1 MIIQENIILS
11 LIGSL
16 NNLLFEKYLKNLVD
30 HPAFLR
36 FLTKKSFSLVRT
48 SSLDF
53 SNSFLIS
60 GFKSFFV
67 SFKYIGIVLENIQK
81 TDKYTSDPKKKLW
94 IVFS

>member
-1 MIIQENIILS
+1 MIIQKNIFLS
-11 LIGSL
+11 LKVSL
-16 NNLLFEKYLKNLVD
+16 NNLLFEKYLKAQVD

-67 SFKYIGIVLENIQK
+67 SFGFIGFGLEIFKFSSNH
-81 TDKYTSDPKKKLW
+81 SDPKKKLW

>member
-1 MIIQENIILS
+1 MIIQENIFLF
-11 LIGSL
+11 LKVSL
-16 NNLLFEKYLKNLVD
+16 NNLLFEKYLKALVD

-67 SFKYIGIVLENIQK
+67 SFGFIGFGLEILK
-81 TDKYTSDPKKKLW
+81 FSSDHSDPKKNLW

>member
-1 MIIQENIILS
+1 MIIQENIFLS
-11 LIGSL
+11 LNGSL
-16 NNLLFEKYLKNLVD
+16 NNLLFKKYLKALVD

-48 SSLDF
+48 WSLDF

-67 SFKYIGIVLENIQK
+67 SFGFIGFGLEVLK
-81 TDKYTSDPKKKLW
+81 FSKDHSDPKKNLW

>member
-1 MIIQENIILS
+1 MIIQENIFLS
-11 LIGSL
+11 LKVSL
-16 NNLLFEKYLKNLVD
+16 DNLLFEKYLKALVD
-30 HPAFLR
+30 HPAFLM

-53 SNSFLIS
+53 SNSFLIF

-67 SFKYIGIVLENIQK
+67 SFGFIGFGLEILKFNS
-81 TDKYTSDPKKKLW
+81 DHSDPKKNLW